1 MKNTQQNNSYNN
13 TFIPLFIM
21 FVVLA
26 TVIFSIMFLRQ
37 SLLNNN
43 LISVKK
49 EIARTNQLLEQ
60 FLSTKNESAT
70 TITSSKPGNTDKTI
84 YINKEYGF
92 SVQFPADWYYKSP
105 AYSPSTIG
113 GVDYALGIVTG
124 KEMLGDWSFIVGV
137 ASQNVNDLLKNPEY
151 TWNKSWKI
159 QSQQQIQINNL
170 TVERVLWSNS
180 TVVYYIQ
187 HPTKKITLS
196 FDGPE
201 GDKIIDLI
209 STLEFIGTPTMQ

>member
-1 MKNTQQNNSYNN
+1 M
-13 TFIPLFIM
+13 
-21 FVVLA
+21 
-26 TVIFSIMFLRQ
+26 
-37 SLLNNN
+37 
-43 LISVKK
+43 
-49 EIARTNQLLEQ
+49 
-60 FLSTKNESAT
+60 
-70 TITSSKPGNTDKTI
+70 
-84 YINKEYGF
+84 
-92 SVQFPADWYYKSP
+92 
-105 AYSPSTIG
+105 
-113 GVDYALGIVTG
+113 DYALGIVTG